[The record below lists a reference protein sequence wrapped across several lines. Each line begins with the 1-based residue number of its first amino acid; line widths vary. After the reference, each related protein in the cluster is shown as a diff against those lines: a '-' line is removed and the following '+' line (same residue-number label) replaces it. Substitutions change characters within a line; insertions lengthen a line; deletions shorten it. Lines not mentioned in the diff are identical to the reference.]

1 MKWRVSTTEAEA
13 RPHPAP
19 TADAK
24 SVQTAPAQRPAGSP
38 AAYGL
43 IFFRGKPMSN
53 MGEKHKGRGK
63 VGKLSVVPI
72 LWESQ
77 AETDVSTPHLRGL
90 APKTGD
96 YYTFSTE
103 FSTPPA
109 QNPVENGRGKI
120 LHRV

>member
-19 TADAK
+19 AADVET
-24 SVQTAPAQRPAGSP
+24 VQTAPAQRPAESP

-63 VGKLSVVPI
+63 AGKLSVVPI
-72 LWESQ
+72 LWELQ
-77 AETDVSTPHLRGL
+77 AETDVSTPHSRG
-90 APKTGD
+90 
-96 YYTFSTE
+96 
-103 FSTPPA
+103 
-109 QNPVENGRGKI
+109 
-120 LHRV
+120 